1 MARDCKVGVNGVAP
15 CPSSSSSSCP
25 LISFLSP
32 ASFSPWHPPSRGP
45 ATGFASGVQGLGF
58 EEWGVG
64 LGAWGL
70 GSRVWGS
77 GPGSWGFGF
86 GGLGFRV
93 RKLTAPL

>member
-64 LGAWGL
+64 LGALGL
-70 GSRVWGS
+70 GFGVPGLGLRAWVLGIRVWG
-77 GPGSWGFGF
+77 
-86 GGLGFRV
+86 LRV
-93 RKLTAPL
+93 